1 MDKFDLGAALLESD
15 PQNGILDTDM
25 ANAERFA
32 KQHGADVRYS
42 REKGFFVWDGRRF
55 VADTSLAINKA
66 KQTAKS
72 IVREIE
78 TAPTKAVQK
87 TLLRHAHLSQD
98 SRRLTSMLYLAQSE
112 PGIPASLNEFDADPW
127 RLNVQN
133 GIINLRTGELEPHN
147 QKHLCSRI
155 SNIKFDSAA
164 KCELWLSFLHKI
176 TNGNVNQMLYLNR
189 AIGYSL
195 TGSTGEQCLFFL
207 FGIGANGKS
216 VFLNILGDLCGEYGM
231 SSRMDSFT
239 LQKNGGSIPND
250 IARLA
255 GARLV
260 AVSETADGQ
269 RLHEPLIKDLTGG
282 DLITAR
288 FLHHEFFDFRP
299 QFKIWI
305 RGNHK
310 PQITGT
316 DEGIWRRIHLVPFT
330 VTIPESERDPALYEK
345 LRAELPGIMA
355 WAVRGCL
362 DWQRSGLQAP
372 DMVRA
377 AVKEYRAEMDILGAF
392 LSENCL
398 IGESF
403 KVSAKALYASYRT
416 WAEKNGERSATQRRF
431 GSAMTERGF
440 DRERTRGGYF
450 YLKIGLCVNDVNDCE
465 PKTDF
470 SPLTRVREEENPELG
485 SQGSQGSHAAEIAD
499 IETVFPEK
507 SLLNISRGVLA
518 KDHLDLGNLGKSE
531 KCSPCGR
538 VEWCIMDQGQ
548 QRELCEG
555 PF

>member
-1 MDKFDLGAALLESD
+1 MNKKFNAGDALLEMEQINAIICS
-15 PQNGILDTDM
+15 DM

-32 KQHGADVRYS
+32 KQHGADVRHTK
-42 REKGFFVWDGRRF
+42 EKGFLIWDDRRF
-55 VADTSLAINKA
+55 VADNSLAMNRA
-66 KQTAKS
+66 KQTAKT
-72 IVREIE
+72 ILKEIL
-78 TAPTKAVQK
+78 TAPDDQKKAV
-87 TLLRHAHLSQD
+87 LRWAQMSQD
-98 SRRLTSMLYLAQSE
+98 SRRLTSMLFLAQSE
-112 PGIPASLNEFDADPW
+112 PGISAQLNEFDANPL

-147 QKHLCSRI
+147 QKYLCSRI
-155 SNIKFDSAA
+155 SDVRFDPAA

-176 TNGNVNQMLYLNR
+176 TNGNLNQMLYLNR

-195 TGSTGEQCLFFL
+195 TGSTAEQCLFFL

-231 SSRMDSFT
+231 SASMDSFT
-239 LQKNGGSIPND
+239 MQKNGAGIPND

-310 PQITGT
+310 PGILGT
-316 DEGIWRRIHLVPFT
+316 DEGIWRRIHLVPFA
-330 VTIPESERDPALYEK
+330 VTIPEVERDPALYEK

-362 DWQRSGLQAP
+362 DWQKTGLQAP
-372 DMVRA
+372 AMVRA
-377 AVKEYRAEMDILGAF
+377 AVKEYRQEMDLLGAF

-398 IGESF
+398 EGESF
-403 KVSAKALYASYRT
+403 KVSAKSLYASYQT
-416 WAEKNGERSATQRRF
+416 WTSKNGERPVTQRRF

-440 DRERTRGGYF
+440 DRERTRGGYV
-450 YLKIGLCVNDVNDCE
+450 YMKIGLCVNDVNDCE

-470 SPLTRVREEENPELG
+470 SPLTRAHEEENRKSSSHG
-485 SQGSQGSHAAEIAD
+485 TQGSHAPGKCDPCERL
-499 IETVFPEK
+499 
-507 SLLNISRGVLA
+507 SGCMLA
-518 KDHLDLGNLGKSE
+518 SGT
-531 KCSPCGR
+531 R
-538 VEWCIMDQGQ
+538 A
-548 QRELCEG
+548 LCDG
-555 PF
+555 PFRRLSGETQTTSAL